1 MPEISAVILTY
12 ILCPFWFQ
20 YLLKLYESM
29 SSSDDDPQLEDDNKK
44 D

>member
-12 ILCPFWFQ
+12 ILCPLWFQ

-29 SSSDDDPQLEDDNKK
+29 SVPDDDPQSDDKKK